1 MEESFLDILKD
12 WESRVADPAVYE
24 HIDVLFP
31 EFSFRR
37 VQQGSDRDHWASRY
51 KMDLTLPRIRNAE
64 KTVIYRS
71 EMRFREQGNWS
82 GGLSVMDRIIEDQG
96 LPSIYEAYKYVAS
109 KLNLS
114 MPRADSKEVAEAVSR
129 SQRRTALLETLVD
142 YFCWNL
148 QNNRSQKAGSVRQYL
163 KKQRGFSPEQASRLC
178 LGFVPDWSKVVRY
191 ITIEKK
197 YRLEELD
204 EVCGVR
210 NSDGYTSV
218 GKYHVLSIPYECG
231 GVLKGFLFR
240 RIDDSREGP
249 KYIATANLDRK
260 SVFFNITADRDPKEI
275 VVVEGEMD
283 ALKAAAEGIA
293 NVVAIGGSEISGE
306 RRRQVEDAL
315 RRGATKITLCLDL
328 DVLKDDPERGNLLSR
343 HEHLMRSIHTIQ
355 DVAPSFEEIYV
366 ALFQEPSDPDE
377 YIRSRGAEAF
387 RTLVSEAVPYW
398 KYMYDYHSPSTK

>member
-1 MEESFLDILKD
+1 MEESYFDILKD
-12 WESRVADPAVYE
+12 WENRVADPAVYE

-37 VQQGSDRDHWASRY
+37 VQRGSDRDHWASRY
-51 KMDLTLPRIRNAE
+51 KMDLTLPRVRNAE

-71 EMRFREQGNWS
+71 DMRFREQGNWS
-82 GGLSVMDRIIEDQG
+82 GGLRVMDRIIQDLG
-96 LPSIYEAYKYVAS
+96 LCSIYEAYKYVAS
-109 KLNLS
+109 KLCLS
-114 MPRADSKEVAEAVSR
+114 MPMADSKEVAEAVSR
-129 SQRRTALLETLVD
+129 SQRRTALLETLLD

-148 QNNRSQKAGSVRQYL
+148 QNNRSQKASSVRGYL
-163 KKQRGFSPEQASRLC
+163 KRQRGFTPEQASGLR

-191 ITIEKK
+191 VTIDKK
-197 YRLEELD
+197 FRLEELD

-218 GKYHVLSIPYECG
+218 GKYHLLSIPYECG

-240 RIDDSREGP
+240 RIDDTREGP

-260 SVFFNITADRDPKEI
+260 SAFFNIAADRDPKEI

-328 DVLKDDPERGNLLSR
+328 DVLKDDPSRGNLAAR
-343 HEHLMRSIHTIQ
+343 HEHLRRSIHTIQ

-366 ALFQEPSDPDE
+366 ALFTDPSDPDE
-377 YIRSRGAEAF
+377 YIRGRGAEAF
-387 RTLVSEAVPYW
+387 RTLLSEAVPYW
-398 KYMYDYHSPSTK
+398 KYVYDYHSSSAK

>member
-1 MEESFLDILKD
+1 MEESYFDILKD
-12 WESRVADPAVYE
+12 WENRVADPAVYE

-37 VQQGSDRDHWASRY
+37 VQRGSDRDHWASRY
-51 KMDLTLPRIRNAE
+51 KMDLTLPRVRNAE

-71 EMRFREQGNWS
+71 DMRFREQGNWS
-82 GGLSVMDRIIEDQG
+82 GGLRVMDRIIQDLG
-96 LPSIYEAYKYVAS
+96 LSSIYEAYKYVAS
-109 KLNLS
+109 KLCLS
-114 MPRADSKEVAEAVSR
+114 MPMADSKEVAEAVSR
-129 SQRRTALLETLVD
+129 SQRRTALLETLLD

-148 QNNRSQKAGSVRQYL
+148 QNNRSQKASSVRGYL
-163 KKQRGFSPEQASRLC
+163 KRQRGFTPEQASGLR

-191 ITIEKK
+191 VTIDKK
-197 YRLEELD
+197 FRLEELD

-218 GKYHVLSIPYECG
+218 GKYYLLSIPYECG

-240 RIDDSREGP
+240 RIDDTREGP

-260 SVFFNITADRDPKEI
+260 SAFFNIAADRDPKEI

-328 DVLKDDPERGNLLSR
+328 DVLKDDPSRGNLAAR
-343 HEHLMRSIHTIQ
+343 HEHLRRSIHTIQ

-366 ALFQEPSDPDE
+366 ALFTDPSDPDE
-377 YIRSRGAEAF
+377 YIRGRGAEAF
-387 RTLVSEAVPYW
+387 RALVSEAVPYW

>member
-1 MEESFLDILKD
+1 MEESYFDILKD

-37 VQQGSDRDHWASRY
+37 VQRGSDRDHWASRY
-51 KMDLTLPRIRNAE
+51 KMDLTLPRVRNAE

-71 EMRFREQGNWS
+71 DMRFREQGNWS
-82 GGLSVMDRIIEDQG
+82 GGLRVMDRIIQDLG
-96 LPSIYEAYKYVAS
+96 FSSIYEAYKYVAS
-109 KLNLS
+109 KLCLS
-114 MPRADSKEVAEAVSR
+114 MPMADSKEVAEAVSR
-129 SQRRTALLETLVD
+129 SQRRMALLETLLD

-148 QNNRSQKAGSVRQYL
+148 QNNRSQKASSVRGYL
-163 KKQRGFSPEQASRLC
+163 KRRRGFTPEQASGLR

-191 ITIEKK
+191 ITIDKR

-218 GKYHVLSIPYECG
+218 GKYHLLSIPYECG

-240 RIDDSREGP
+240 RIDDTREGP

-260 SVFFNITADRDPKEI
+260 SAFFNIAADRDPKEI

-328 DVLKDDPERGNLLSR
+328 DVLKDDPSRGNLAAR
-343 HEHLMRSIHTIQ
+343 HEHLRRSIHTIQ

-366 ALFQEPSDPDE
+366 ALFTDPSDPDE
-377 YIRSRGAEAF
+377 YIRGRGAEAF

>member
-1 MEESFLDILKD
+1 MEESYFDILKD

-37 VQQGSDRDHWASRY
+37 VQRGSDRDHWASRY
-51 KMDLTLPRIRNAE
+51 KMDLTLPRVRNAE

-71 EMRFREQGNWS
+71 DMRFREQGNWS
-82 GGLSVMDRIIEDQG
+82 GGLRVMDRIIQDLG
-96 LPSIYEAYKYVAS
+96 LSSIYEAYKYVAS
-109 KLNLS
+109 KLCLS
-114 MPRADSKEVAEAVSR
+114 MPMADSKEVAEAVSR
-129 SQRRTALLETLVD
+129 SQRRMALLETLLD

-148 QNNRSQKAGSVRQYL
+148 QNNRSQKASSVRGYL
-163 KKQRGFSPEQASRLC
+163 KRRRGFTPEQASGLR

-191 ITIEKK
+191 ITIDKR

-218 GKYHVLSIPYECG
+218 GKYHLLSIPYECG

-240 RIDDSREGP
+240 RIDDTREGP

-260 SVFFNITADRDPKEI
+260 SAFFNIAADRDPKEI

-328 DVLKDDPERGNLLSR
+328 DVLKDDPSRGNLAAR
-343 HEHLMRSIHTIQ
+343 HEHLRRSIHTIQ

-387 RTLVSEAVPYW
+387 KTLVSEAVPYW
-398 KYMYDYHSPSTK
+398 KYMYEYHSSPAK

>member
-163 KKQRGFSPEQASRLC
+163 KKQRGFSPEQASRLR

-191 ITIEKK
+191 VTIEKK

-231 GVLKGFLFR
+231 GALKGFLFR

-283 ALKAAAEGIA
+283 ALKATAEGIA
-293 NVVAIGGSEISGE
+293 NVVAIGGSEVTGE

-315 RRGATKITLCLDL
+315 RRGVTRITLCLDL

-387 RTLVSEAVPYW
+387 KTLVSEAVPYW
-398 KYMYDYHSPSTK
+398 KYMYEYHSSPAK

>member
-1 MEESFLDILKD
+1 MEESYFDILKD

-37 VQQGSDRDHWASRY
+37 VQQGSDRDHWASRF

-64 KTVIYRS
+64 KTVVYRS
-71 EMRFREQGNWS
+71 EMRFREQGNWDAS
-82 GGLSVMDRIIEDQG
+82 VSVMDRIIGDQG

-109 KLNLS
+109 KLCLS
-114 MPRADSKEVAEAVSR
+114 MPRPDSKEVAEAVSR
-129 SQRRTALLETLVD
+129 SQRRAALLETLAD

-148 QNNRSQKAGSVRQYL
+148 RNNRSQKAASVRGYL
-163 KKQRGFSPEQASRLC
+163 KRERAFSPEQASLLR

-191 ITIEKK
+191 VTVDKK

-218 GKYHVLSIPYECG
+218 GKYHVLSIPYVCG

-249 KYIATANLDRK
+249 KYIATADLDRK
-260 SVFFNITADRDPKEI
+260 SAFFNMPADREPKEI
-275 VVVEGEMD
+275 IVVEGEMD
-283 ALKAAAEGIA
+283 ALKATAEGIP

-315 RRGATKITLCLDL
+315 RRGVTRITLCLDL
-328 DVLKDDPERGNLLSR
+328 DPLKEDPGQGNLASR
-343 HEHLMRSIHTIQ
+343 HDHLKRTAHTIQ
-355 DVAPSFEEIYV
+355 DVDSSFEEIYV
-366 ALFQEPSDPDE
+366 ALFPEPSDPDE
-377 YIRSRGAEAF
+377 FIRGRGADAF
-387 RTLVSEAVPYW
+387 RTLLSEAVPYW
-398 KYMYDYHSPSTK
+398 KYSYDYHSSPAK

>member
-1 MEESFLDILKD
+1 MEESYFDILKD
-12 WESRVADPAVYE
+12 WENRVADPAVYE

-37 VQQGSDRDHWASRY
+37 VQRGSDRDHWASRY
-51 KMDLTLPRIRNAE
+51 KMDLTLPRVRNAE

-71 EMRFREQGNWS
+71 DMRFREQGNWS
-82 GGLSVMDRIIEDQG
+82 GGLRVMDRIIQDLG
-96 LPSIYEAYKYVAS
+96 LSSIYEAYKYVAS
-109 KLNLS
+109 KLCLS
-114 MPRADSKEVAEAVSR
+114 MPMADSKEVAEAVSR
-129 SQRRTALLETLVD
+129 SQRRTALLETLLD

-148 QNNRSQKAGSVRQYL
+148 QNNRSQKASSVRGYL
-163 KKQRGFSPEQASRLC
+163 KRQRGFTPEQASGLR

-191 ITIEKK
+191 VTIDKK
-197 YRLEELD
+197 FRLEELD

-218 GKYHVLSIPYECG
+218 GKYHLLSIPYECG

-240 RIDDSREGP
+240 RIDDTREGP

-260 SVFFNITADRDPKEI
+260 SAFFNIAADRDPKEI

-328 DVLKDDPERGNLLSR
+328 DVLKDDPSRGNLAAR
-343 HEHLMRSIHTIQ
+343 HEHLRRSIHTIQ

-366 ALFQEPSDPDE
+366 ALFTDPSDPDE
-377 YIRSRGAEAF
+377 YIRGRGAEAF
-387 RTLVSEAVPYW
+387 RALVSEAVPYW

>member
-1 MEESFLDILKD
+1 MEESYFDILKD

-37 VQQGSDRDHWASRY
+37 VQRGSDRDHWASRY
-51 KMDLTLPRIRNAE
+51 KMDLTLPRVRNAE

-71 EMRFREQGNWS
+71 DMRFREQGNWS
-82 GGLSVMDRIIEDQG
+82 GGLRVMDRIIQDLG
-96 LPSIYEAYKYVAS
+96 LSSIYEAYKYVAS
-109 KLNLS
+109 KLCLS
-114 MPRADSKEVAEAVSR
+114 MPMADSKEVAEAVSR
-129 SQRRTALLETLVD
+129 SQRRTALLETLLD

-148 QNNRSQKAGSVRQYL
+148 QNNRSQKASSVRGYL
-163 KKQRGFSPEQASRLC
+163 KRQRGFTPEQASGLR

-191 ITIEKK
+191 VTIDKK
-197 YRLEELD
+197 FRLEELD

-218 GKYHVLSIPYECG
+218 GKYHLLSIPYECG

-240 RIDDSREGP
+240 RIDDTREGP

-260 SVFFNITADRDPKEI
+260 SAFFNIAADRDPKEI

-328 DVLKDDPERGNLLSR
+328 DVLKDDPSRGNLAAR
-343 HEHLMRSIHTIQ
+343 HEHLRRSIHTIQ

-366 ALFQEPSDPDE
+366 ALFADPSDPDE
-377 YIRSRGAEAF
+377 YIRGRGAEAF

-398 KYMYDYHSPSTK
+398 KYMYDYHSPSTR

>member
-1 MEESFLDILKD
+1 MEESYFDILKD

-37 VQQGSDRDHWASRY
+37 VQRGSDRDHWASRY
-51 KMDLTLPRIRNAE
+51 KMDLTLPRVRNAE

-71 EMRFREQGNWS
+71 DMRFREQGNWS
-82 GGLSVMDRIIEDQG
+82 GGLRVMDRIIQDLG
-96 LPSIYEAYKYVAS
+96 LSSIYEAYKYVAS
-109 KLNLS
+109 KLCLS
-114 MPRADSKEVAEAVSR
+114 MPMADSKEVAEAVSR
-129 SQRRTALLETLVD
+129 SQRRTALLETLLD

-148 QNNRSQKAGSVRQYL
+148 QNNRSQKASSVRGYL
-163 KKQRGFSPEQASRLC
+163 KRQRGFTPEQASGLR

-191 ITIEKK
+191 VTIDKK
-197 YRLEELD
+197 FRLEELD

-218 GKYHVLSIPYECG
+218 GKYHLLSIPYECG

-240 RIDDSREGP
+240 RIDDTREGP

-260 SVFFNITADRDPKEI
+260 SAFFNIAADRDPKEI

-328 DVLKDDPERGNLLSR
+328 DVLKDDPSRGNLAAR
-343 HEHLMRSIHTIQ
+343 HEHLRRSIHTIQ

-366 ALFQEPSDPDE
+366 ALFTDPSDPDE
-377 YIRSRGAEAF
+377 YIRGRGAEAF
-387 RTLVSEAVPYW
+387 RALVSEAVPYW